1 VRRVEVD
8 LADDR
13 FDIAF
18 DPKRASVE
26 GMLRAIRK
34 LDYQPAVVAAPT
46 EKTVVVERIEASDMP
61 ADIRRLWSEALA
73 SNKPL
78 LVEFSGPA

>member
-26 GMLRAIRK
+26 SMLRAIRK
-34 LDYQPAVVAAPT
+34 LDYQPAVVDAPT
-46 EKTVVVERIEASDMP
+46 EQAVVVDRIEVGDMP
-61 ADIRRLWSEALA
+61 ADMRRLWSEAKA
-73 SNKPL
+73 SNKLL
-78 LVEFSGPA
+78 LVEFSGPG

>member
-46 EKTVVVERIEASDMP
+46 EKTVVAERVEAGDLP
-61 ADIRRLWSEALA
+61 ADMRRLLGEAKA
-73 SNKPL
+73 SNKLL
-78 LVEFSGPA
+78 LVEFTGPG